1 MHMNQEYRPKAGFP
15 NIVKRNFPVK
25 IEIAPETPIT
35 SIVTPPVVVGVPIV
49 LPTTIPPPSVV
60 VEKVEQKIEPQ
71 TLIVKPVTP
80 TPTPQPEIV
89 PNDIL
94 IKEQPLEPL
103 DPIPDDLSEIS
114 DDEEILNAEV
124 SFFFIFFI
132 FKFKQKKNK
141 KFENVIKN

>member
-25 IEIAPETPIT
+25 VEIPSETPIT
-35 SIVTPPVVVGVPIV
+35 SIVAPPVVVGVPVVI
-49 LPTTIPPPSVV
+49 PTTTIPPPLVV
-60 VEKVEQKIEPQ
+60 VEKVELKIEP
-71 TLIVKPVTP
+71 TLVVKAVTP
-80 TPTPQPEIV
+80 TPTSQPPEIA
-89 PNDIL
+89 PNNIL

-124 SFFFIFFI
+124 SFY
-132 FKFKQKKNK
+132 
-141 KFENVIKN
+141 

>member
-25 IEIAPETPIT
+25 VEIVPETPIT
-35 SIVTPPVVVGVPIV
+35 STVVPPVVVG
-49 LPTTIPPPSVV
+49 LPNAISTTIPPPVVVAV
-60 VEKVEQKIEPQ
+60 VEKVEPKIEP

-80 TPTPQPEIV
+80 TPTSQPEIIA
-89 PNDIL
+89 PIDTL

-124 SFFFIFFI
+124 SFFFIYFF
-132 FKFKQKKNK
+132 
-141 KFENVIKN
+141 

>member
-25 IEIAPETPIT
+25 VEIVPETPIT
-35 SIVTPPVVVGVPIV
+35 STVTPSVILGVPVAI
-49 LPTTIPPPSVV
+49 LPATTQLPVILP
-60 VEKVEQKIEPQ
+60 VEKIEPKIEV
-71 TLIVKPVTP
+71 TTVTP
-80 TPTPQPEIV
+80 TPTVQPELKSPIAA
-89 PNDIL
+89 PIDTL

-124 SFFFIFFI
+124 SF
-132 FKFKQKKNK
+132 
-141 KFENVIKN
+141 